1 MSTPKSTRK
10 VINPTSLTKPRA
22 PLSHGVKVGNLL
34 FVSGTTPFIPGGRVM
49 APDFAGQMRQV
60 MANIQVILGEAGTSF
75 DRVVKANVI
84 LTRISDFQEMNDIYR
99 SYFREGN
106 YPART
111 TIEAP
116 LAVPGMLLEIECVA
130 ELDPE

>member
-1 MSTPKSTRK
+1 MSSRRI
-10 VINPTSLTKPRA
+10 INPPGTKPGV
-22 PLSHGVKVGNLL
+22 PLSPGVVAGGLL
-34 FVSGTTPFIPGGRVM
+34 FVSGTTPFIPGGREM

-60 MANIQVILGEAGTSF
+60 MENIKAILMEAHTSL
-75 DRVVKANVI
+75 DRVVKTNVI
-84 LTRISDFQEMNDIYR
+84 LTRISDFPEMNALYR
-99 SYFREGN
+99 TYFREGN

-130 ELDPE
+130 EVDPVEASAG

>member
-1 MSTPKSTRK
+1 MSNRK
-10 VINPTSLTKPRA
+10 VINPASLTKPRA

-34 FVSGTTPFIPGGRVM
+34 FVSGTTPFKPGSRDM
-49 APDFAGQMRQV
+49 APDFAGQMHQV
-60 MANIQVILGEAGTSF
+60 MANIKVILEEAGTSI
-75 DRVVKANVI
+75 DRIAKCNVI

-99 SYFREGN
+99 SYFAEGN
-106 YPART
+106 FPART

-130 ELDPE
+130 EV

>member
-1 MSTPKSTRK
+1 VSSRQ
-10 VINPTSLTKPRA
+10 VINPASLTKPRA
-22 PLSHGVKVGNLL
+22 PLSHAVKLGNLV
-34 FVSGTTPFIPGGRVM
+34 FVSGTTPFIPGGREM
-49 APDFAGQMRQV
+49 AQDFAGQMRQV
-60 MANIQVILGEAGTSF
+60 MSNIGVILEHAGTTLE
-75 DRVVKANVI
+75 RIVKCNVI

-99 SYFREGN
+99 SFFKEGN

-130 ELDPE
+130 EA